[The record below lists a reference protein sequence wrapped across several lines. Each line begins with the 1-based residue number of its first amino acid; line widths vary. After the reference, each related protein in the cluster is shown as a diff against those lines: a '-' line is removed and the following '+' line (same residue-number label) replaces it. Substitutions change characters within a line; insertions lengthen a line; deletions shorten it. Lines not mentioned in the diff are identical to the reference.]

1 MKFVGVN
8 KKISVKWETL
18 TLVDEIYL
26 IISARKPRACQ
37 IVMVRPRSKNF
48 EFSNKTYVPRCVEK

>member
-1 MKFVGVN
+1 M
-8 KKISVKWETL
+8 
-18 TLVDEIYL
+18 VDEIYL

-48 EFSNKTYVPRCVEK
+48 EFSNKTYVPPPSAKYKYDIDMGLNTI